1 MPTPHLQRADL
12 GKTVRTLNSPFGV
25 VAAYW
30 IDFDLESTEEKIQT
44 SMGQNLSPWQ
54 RFGEMNLT
62 GQIRSLRAVPLGV
75 YIFLGV
81 FVLRLLVLVRLTE
94 SQFLLPSSGD
104 MFFYNDWA
112 LRILRGNW
120 TEHTAFY
127 GLPLYAYLLAGIYKI
142 CGYSPFVPGLLQA
155 GCEGGT
161 AVLLYRLGALAFPGD
176 SDQAVEKPQRGTALR
191 YGQVIGIAAA
201 MGWAFF
207 QPAQGYSVILMP
219 TAWLVFV
226 FWFVVWQIV
235 QRGHA
240 PSLWQLLL
248 LGALIGFAAMGIAT
262 ILFLVPLVLAAL
274 FFRWV
279 APLSYRSTGAI
290 MVLVGVFLGASPA
303 WIHNQFIAHDPVF
316 LSAHSGVNFWI
327 GNNPV
332 ATGYP
337 RFPPGL
343 HAGQEAM
350 LKDSIASAEKA
361 AGRPLKRS
369 EVSSYWSQ
377 KAHDWIRRHPTD
389 FLKLLGT
396 KFKNFWSAFSYDDI
410 SVVTALR
417 DQSVTLPGVCFGLI
431 AALGLP
437 GLIVACWKFPASR
450 WIAAAVLLHMG
461 SLLTVFVTER
471 YRLAAVPGLL
481 LFAAFGLWYLWRNIA
496 TARYRLAG
504 LFLVL
509 LFFGTAFVSMPQKD
523 PTLWALDTYNS
534 GLQALDAQQIKLA
547 RERLDLAYAYSPH
560 NAEINFAEGNLHL
573 ALGET
578 DTAKNYYFS
587 ALRLDPEHV
596 GAYNNLGVLAL
607 QENRWEMASR
617 FFRHALEYASSNAK
631 LYFLLAQ
638 AELKAGEGAAARRS
652 IERAVELDPA
662 RPEFRALQQVLAE
675 PSR

>member
-1 MPTPHLQRADL
+1 MSLPGP
-12 GKTVRTLNSPFGV
+12 
-25 VAAYW
+25 
-30 IDFDLESTEEKIQT
+30 
-44 SMGQNLSPWQ
+44 
-54 RFGEMNLT
+54 
-62 GQIRSLRAVPLGV
+62 IRSLRAIPICAYVL
-75 YIFLGV
+75 LGV
-81 FVLRLLVLVRLTE
+81 FVLRLLVLVRLTD
-94 SQFLLPSSGD
+94 SQFLLPNSGD
-104 MFFYNDWA
+104 MLFYNDWA

-142 CGYSPFVPGLLQA
+142 CGYSPFIPGLLQA

-161 AVLLYRLGALAFPGD
+161 AVFLYKSGVLAFAGA
-176 SDQAVEKPQRGTALR
+176 SDQPEQKSRHEAEALR
-191 YGQVIGIAAA
+191 GQVIGVAAA
-201 MGWAFF
+201 VGWAFF

-235 QRGHA
+235 KRGQA
-240 PSLWQLLL
+240 PLLWQLLL
-248 LGALIGFAAMGIAT
+248 LGGLIGFTAMGIAT
-262 ILFLVPLVLAAL
+262 ILFLVPLLLAAL
-274 FFRWV
+274 FLRWV
-279 APLSYRSTGAI
+279 APLSHRRTGAI

-303 WIHNQFIAHDPVF
+303 WIHNYFVAHDSVF

-337 RFPPGL
+337 KFPPGL

-350 LKDSIASAEKA
+350 LQDSITSAEKA

-369 EVSSYWSQ
+369 EVSTYWSQ
-377 KAHDWIRRHPTD
+377 KARDWIRRHPGAW
-389 FLKLLGT
+389 LKLLGT
-396 KFKNFWSAFSYDDI
+396 KFKNFWSSFSYDDI
-410 SVVTALR
+410 SIITALR
-417 DQSVTLPGVCFGLI
+417 DQSVILPGEGFGLI

-437 GLIVACWKFPASR
+437 GLLIACWKFPTSR
-450 WIAAAVLLHMG
+450 WIAAAVLLHMA

-471 YRLAAVPGLL
+471 YRLAAVPGVL
-481 LFAAFGLWYLWRNIA
+481 LFAAFGLWDLWRNIA

-504 LFLVL
+504 FFLLL

-534 GLQALDAQQIKLA
+534 GLQALDAQQVALA
-547 RERLDLAYAYSPH
+547 RQRLDLAYAYSPH

-578 DTAKNYYFS
+578 DTAKSYYFS
-587 ALRLDPEHV
+587 ALRLDPVHI

-607 QENRWEMASR
+607 QESRWELAIR
-617 FFRHALEYASSNAK
+617 FFRHAVEYAPNNAK

-638 AELKAGEGAAARRS
+638 AELRSGERAAARWS
-652 IERAVELDPA
+652 IKRAVELDPS
-662 RPEFRALQQVLAE
+662 RLEFRVLQQDLAQ

>member
-1 MPTPHLQRADL
+1 LELIENSR
-12 GKTVRTLNSPFGV
+12 KT
-25 VAAYW
+25 A
-30 IDFDLESTEEKIQT
+30 ESEGLSQSERPGL
-44 SMGQNLSPWQ
+44 MNLSSY
-54 RFGEMNLT
+54 T
-62 GQIRSLRAVPLGV
+62 RSLRGFSLGV
-75 YIFLGV
+75 YVFLGV
-81 FVLRLLVLVRLTE
+81 FVLRLFVLVRLTE
-94 SQFLLPSSGD
+94 SQFLLPNSGD

-161 AVLLYRLGALAFPGD
+161 AVLLYKLGVLAFPGD
-176 SDQAVEKPQRGTALR
+176 SNQPVKKRQRGANLHH
-191 YGQVIGIAAA
+191 GQLIGLAAA

-219 TAWLVFV
+219 TAWLVLV

-235 QRGHA
+235 KRG
-240 PSLWQLLL
+240 PVPPLWQLLL
-248 LGALIGFAAMGIAT
+248 LGGLIGFTAMGIAT
-262 ILFLVPLVLAAL
+262 ILFLVPLLLAAL
-274 FFRWV
+274 FLRWL

-290 MVLVGVFLGASPA
+290 MVLAGVFVGASPA
-303 WIHNQFIAHDPVF
+303 WIHNYFVAHDSVF

-377 KAHDWIRRHPTD
+377 KAHDWIRRRPMD

-417 DQSVTLPGVCFGLI
+417 DQSVTLPGEGFGLI

-437 GLIVACWKFPASR
+437 GLIIACWKFPASR

-481 LFAAFGLWYLWRNIA
+481 LFAAFGLWELWRNIA
-496 TARYRLAG
+496 TARYALAG
-504 LFLVL
+504 LFLLL

-534 GLQALDAQQIKLA
+534 GLQALDAQQIELA
-547 RERLDLAYAYSPH
+547 RQRLDLAYAYSPH

-573 ALGET
+573 ALRET
-578 DTAKNYYFS
+578 DTAKSYYVS

-596 GAYNNLGVLAL
+596 GVYNNLGVLAL
-607 QENRWEMASR
+607 QESRWDLAAR
-617 FFRHALEYASSNAK
+617 FFRHALEHAPNNAK

-638 AELKAGEGAAARRS
+638 AELKAGERAAARRS

-662 RPEFRALQQVLAE
+662 RPEFRALQQGLAE
-675 PSR
+675 HSP

>member
-1 MPTPHLQRADL
+1 MELIE
-12 GKTVRTLNSPFGV
+12 NSKEG
-25 VAAYW
+25 
-30 IDFDLESTEEKIQT
+30 TEGER
-44 SMGQNLSPWQ
+44 LSPSGRPGLSSLSDQ
-54 RFGEMNLT
+54 T
-62 GQIRSLRAVPLGV
+62 RSLRAIPLGV

-81 FVLRLLVLVRLTE
+81 FVFRLFVLVRLTN

-161 AVLLYRLGALAFPGD
+161 AVLLYKLGVLAFPGD
-176 SDQAVEKPQRGTALR
+176 SDQAVEKPQRGADLHR
-191 YGQVIGIAAA
+191 GQVIGIAAA
-201 MGWAFF
+201 IGWALF

-235 QRGHA
+235 KRGQA
-240 PSLWQLLL
+240 PPLWQLLL
-248 LGALIGFAAMGIAT
+248 LGGLIGFTAMGIAT
-262 ILFLVPLVLAAL
+262 ILFLVPLLLAAL
-274 FFRWV
+274 FLRWV

-290 MVLVGVFLGASPA
+290 MVLAGVFLGASPA
-303 WIHNQFIAHDPVF
+303 WIHNYFVAHDSVF

-377 KAHDWIRRHPTD
+377 KAHDWIRRHPID

-417 DQSVTLPGVCFGLI
+417 DQSVTLPGEGFGLI

-437 GLIVACWKFPASR
+437 GLIIACWKFPASR

-481 LFAAFGLWYLWRNIA
+481 LFAAYGLWELWRSIA

-504 LFLVL
+504 LFLFL

-534 GLQALDAQQIKLA
+534 GLQALDAQQIELA
-547 RERLDLAYAYSPH
+547 RQRLDLAYAYSPH

-573 ALGET
+573 ALRET
-578 DTAKNYYFS
+578 DTAKSYYFS

-607 QENRWEMASR
+607 QESRWELAAR
-617 FFRHALEYASSNAK
+617 FFRHALEHAPNNAK
-631 LYFLLAQ
+631 LHFLLAQ
-638 AELKAGEGAAARRS
+638 AELKSGERAAARRS
-652 IERAVELDPA
+652 IERAVELDPG